1 MAVDDDIEGLA
12 AEYVLGTLDPSERR
26 DVEARIERDPALAVA
41 VGGWA
46 GRLQPLA
53 DLAGEIP
60 PPVSAWKS
68 ILARI
73 RDAGEAGRVLVLE
86 RTVRRWRLATV
97 GVGIAAAVLAVIV
110 GSDRLVPPPP
120 APGLSYVAVLNG
132 EAGQPA
138 FVAAVDTGSGT
149 IRLRRI
155 GEAPPPDKSY
165 ELWQVPASG
174 PTVSM
179 GVADNLSDLK
189 KLNVS
194 LKDGEKL
201 AISLE
206 PKGGS
211 PTGQATGPIVYV
223 GALLPA
229 E

>member
-1 MAVDDDIEGLA
+1 MAADDDIEGVA
-12 AEYVLGTLDPSERR
+12 GEYVLGTLDR
-26 DVEARIERDPALAVA
+26 VERDDVDARLRREPALAVA

-53 DLAGEIP
+53 DLAGEFQP
-60 PPVSAWKS
+60 PHSVWEA
-68 ILARI
+68 ILGRI
-73 RDAGEAGRVLVLE
+73 RGAGEAGRVLLLE
-86 RTVRRWRLATV
+86 RAVRRWRVATGIV
-97 GVGIAAAVLAVIV
+97 GAAAAVLAIII

-120 APGLSYVAVLNG
+120 PPGVNYVAVLNG

-138 FVAAVDTGSGT
+138 FVAAIDTETGT
-149 IRLRRI
+149 IQLRRI
-155 GEAPPPDKSY
+155 GDAPPPDKSY

-174 PTVSM
+174 NTVSM
-179 GVADNLSDLK
+179 GVADNLSALK

-211 PTGQATGPIVYV
+211 PTGKTTGPVLYI
-223 GALLPA
+223 GDLLPA
-229 E
+229 D